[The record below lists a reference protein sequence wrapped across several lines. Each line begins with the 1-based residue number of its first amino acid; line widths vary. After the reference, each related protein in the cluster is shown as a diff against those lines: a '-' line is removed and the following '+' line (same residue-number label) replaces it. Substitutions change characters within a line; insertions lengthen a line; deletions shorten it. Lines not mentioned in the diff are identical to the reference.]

1 LGQKLAVV
9 VVNWEQAGRSLACL
23 RSVLSAAGP
32 DMLAVLVDNGSA
44 ESLAELQVHVPSVRV
59 VRLDENRGYA
69 AACNAGASYA
79 ISGGATQLLFL
90 NNDTTLAPGAVYALM
105 TAAEQHPD
113 AILAPQ
119 IVYAADPHRVW
130 SAGGVVRRP
139 WMVNNHVGQ
148 GDDAR
153 AHSVPQRVDWATGC
167 ALFCSAGTFRKV
179 GPFDEGL
186 FLYMEDLDWCLRAA
200 RLGVEIWY
208 EPASIVLHE
217 VSAST
222 GELPAPDI
230 LYYGCRNTY
239 RVAFRHNR
247 GPRRVAMAAGFAW
260 TLGKAGVRNAISGAH
275 RRDPLYQART
285 RALVDVVAGRTGPA
299 PQELSQLRSR
309 PPVATA
315 QAR

>member
-32 DMLAVLVDNGSA
+32 DTFAVLVDNGST
-44 ESLAELQVHVPSVRV
+44 ESLAELKVQLPSVRV
-59 VRLDENRGYA
+59 VRLEENRGYA

-79 ISGGATQLLFL
+79 IAAGATHLLFL

-105 TAAEQHPD
+105 AAAAQHPG

-130 SAGGVVRRP
+130 SAGGAVRWP
-139 WMVNNHVGQ
+139 WMENSHLGQ
-148 GDDAR
+148 DGDAG
-153 AHSVPQRVDWATGC
+153 AHSTPRRVDWATGC
-167 ALFCSAGTFRKV
+167 ALFCSAGTFRRV
-179 GPFDEGL
+179 GQFDEGL

-200 RLGVEIWY
+200 RLGVEVWY
-208 EPASIVLHE
+208 EPAAVVLHE

-299 PQELSQLRSR
+299 R
-309 PPVATA
+309 
-315 QAR
+315 